1 MCNRTYKWMHLPTGT
16 SGESPFEEF
25 LSDSQAIRLIN
36 ELNSKEP
43 DVWRYWI

>member
-1 MCNRTYKWMHLPTGT
+1 MNNRTYKWMHLPTGT
-16 SGESPFEEF
+16 RGESRFEEF

-43 DVWRYWI
+43 DVWLYWI